1 MIILQQNTYDNFT
14 VNTHKLG
21 TDGSWGSDCCDS
33 RMWGKSR

>member
-14 VNTHKLG
+14 VD

-33 RMWGKSR
+33 GMWGKSRWV